1 MQEEKAEHLRVLI
14 ANQPARPLALVRQL
28 VEALGHDV
36 FPPPVE
42 DHDVAAV
49 LAETSADVALVTIGD
64 DSEPALT
71 LIEQI
76 VFEGACPVI
85 ALIDSPDPE
94 RLLEASRRGV
104 FAYITDRDGDNWESA
119 IDIGR
124 RRFNDFRRLEAA
136 FARRAVIERAKGILM
151 ERHSVDEA
159 TAFGLLR
166 THSRTTNR
174 RLIDVAGA
182 VTDGHAL
189 LPGPQ
194 DSEAGAKLKARG
206 PAQMAS
212 ARG

>member
-1 MQEEKAEHLRVLI
+1 MHEETAEHLRVLI
-14 ANQPARPLALVRQL
+14 ANQPSRPLALVREL
-28 VEALGHDV
+28 VEALGHEV
-36 FPPPVE
+36 FPPPVD

-49 LAETSADVALVTIGD
+49 LAEAGPDVALVTIED
-64 DSEPALT
+64 DSEPALA

-94 RLLEASRRGV
+94 RLLEASKRGV

-151 ERHSVDEA
+151 ERHSVDES

-166 THSRTTNR
+166 KHSRTTNR

-189 LPGPQ
+189 LPGPH
-194 DSEAGAKLKARG
+194 DSEAGAKLEPRRPTRIASTRG
-206 PAQMAS
+206 
-212 ARG
+212 

>member
-1 MQEEKAEHLRVLI
+1 MQDGKPEHLRVLI
-14 ANQPARPLALVRQL
+14 ANQPTRPLPLVRKL
-28 VEALGHDV
+28 VEALGHEVFTPRIEDDDV
-36 FPPPVE
+36 V
-42 DHDVAAV
+42 AV
-49 LAETSADVALVTIGD
+49 LAEASPDVALVTIDD
-64 DSEPALT
+64 DSEHALA

-85 ALIDSPDPE
+85 ALIDSPDPD

-124 RRFNDFRRLEAA
+124 RRFSDFRRLEAA

-159 TAFGLLR
+159 IAFGLLR
-166 THSRTTNR
+166 NHSRTTNR

-182 VTDGHAL
+182 VADGHAL

-194 DSEAGAKLKARG
+194 ASEAGAELVPR
-206 PAQMAS
+206 
-212 ARG
+212 